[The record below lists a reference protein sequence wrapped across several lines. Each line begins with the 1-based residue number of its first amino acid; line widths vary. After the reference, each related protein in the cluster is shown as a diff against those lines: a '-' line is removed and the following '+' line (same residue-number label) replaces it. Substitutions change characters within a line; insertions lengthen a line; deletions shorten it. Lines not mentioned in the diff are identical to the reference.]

1 MSYTGISNENE
12 FFTSHYLSEIF
23 PGDVNEVINQWQE
36 QKEESEDRQL
46 PNQALRSLA
55 KQYFQFMDEFKKKK
69 HDDAEKNQLA
79 RDFYA
84 VLLAALGYEFLPA
97 VKSFED
103 GAVPVLAEL
112 KRENGATHAWVI
124 EAYSTEPIDSLTLK
138 IEDFQIS
145 RPDTKL
151 FDKNLEEIISS
162 EVFTLAEPPRWVLLL
177 SPFQLALIDRR
188 KWTQK
193 RLLQIDLDEIFGRR
207 EDETIKAVAALCY
220 SGSLMAEEGEAIL
233 DRLDEHSHKH
243 AFGVTEDL
251 KFALRE
257 SIELLANE
265 AIFFASQQNP
275 AFLEKKNLDG
285 QLTRESLRYMYRLL
299 FLFFIESR
307 PELNYVPMKSEA
319 YLQGYSIENLRDI
332 EMTPLL
338 TDEDKNG
345 VFFHESVSM
354 LFDMIFHGREDIED
368 ANLKGIRARE
378 ERAFSIISLPS
389 HLFDPESTPI
399 LNAVK
404 IRNQIWQKIIRLMS
418 LSRPGNGR
426 KSRGR
431 ISYTNL
437 GINQLGAVYEALL
450 SYKGFI
456 ARETLYEVKKKGE
469 NPTPLD
475 NAYFVNETQ
484 LKKYTKDERVF
495 NSEKKLVSYPAGTFI
510 YRLAGRDREKSASY
524 YTPEV
529 LTQCVVKYAL
539 KGLLAGKKA
548 DDILK
553 ITVCE
558 PAMGSAAFLN
568 EAINQLSE
576 AYLERKQQELG
587 DRIPHNEYLLELQK
601 VKMYIADNLVFGVD
615 LNPTAVELAEV
626 SLWLNAL
633 FTEVDKQT
641 EYRSTCIPWF
651 GFQLTTGNSLIGAR
665 RQVYHKSLLEE
676 GKSKKLLWLEA
687 IPKRLDP
694 KKLKAAK
701 RKAGGFEQEEKPVQL
716 KIFAEE
722 TKSGKAKQKTLA
734 EVVKPVDIAGREEDE
749 IYHFLLGDQGMADY
763 GDKVVKGLRKD
774 EIDQITRWRNSFT
787 KAYDNSEIK
796 TLKRLSAAI
805 DKIWVEHTAHQAEM
819 RLKTTD
825 PLLVWGQKQKKGK
838 KSALNFKDRVLK
850 SERFSENVQN
860 SSLYSRLKLVMDY
873 WCALWF
879 WPIDEADKLPT
890 RSEFLEDIAM
900 LVEKQQSLFT
910 MVHDEKELFAGTMDE
925 ELQKAQLDEFGF
937 IDVNQLIETKPRL
950 QIVKQLT
957 DKSHF
962 LHWELEFADI
972 FAENGGFDLIL
983 GNPPWLKIEWQEGG
997 IMGEAN
1003 PLFDLRNFSA
1013 SQKNTL
1019 RDETFEQ
1026 YSYLEADYIR
1036 EYESAAATKNFLNA
1050 YQNYSELKGMQTNLY
1065 KCFLPQ
1071 SWMLGNKKAHVGFLH
1086 PEGVYDDP
1094 KGGKLR
1100 EKNYSRLK
1108 YHFQFQNGL
1117 NIFPE
1122 VAHREKFSIN
1132 IYSNIISETFTSISN
1147 LFHVTPIESS
1157 FNHNG
1162 LGLCDGIKNSE
1173 NKWNLNGHKNR
1184 IVHVDKKELSLFA
1197 KLYDPVGTPYKQ
1209 ARLPVVHSTDLI
1221 TVLEK
1226 FAKYPRKLSDLK
1238 GGYVSTEMWHE
1249 TNAQKDGTIKRETRF
1264 AKSPEELI
1272 LSGPHFFVGNPCY
1285 KTPRRVCKEKGD
1297 YDTLD
1302 LTILPDDYLP
1312 RTNYVPA
1319 CSEEEYHKRTPK
1331 VPWQV
1336 EDENGNK
1343 RQPKVTDFFRF
1354 VNREMV
1360 GPSAERT
1367 LISCLWPRGL
1377 ASINTCLT
1385 TGFCNTDELLCF
1397 AAFSLSCVSDFYI
1410 KTTGMGHVNSGL
1422 LSQLPIFT
1430 RRKNHIFLKALGL
1443 NCINPTF
1450 RVPLFGFLNILV
1462 ILALV
1467 PAKWSKFLA

>member
-1 MSYTGISNENE
+1 
-12 FFTSHYLSEIF
+12 
-23 PGDVNEVINQWQE
+23 
-36 QKEESEDRQL
+36 
-46 PNQALRSLA
+46 
-55 KQYFQFMDEFKKKK
+55 
-69 HDDAEKNQLA
+69 
-79 RDFYA
+79 
-84 VLLAALGYEFLPA
+84 
-97 VKSFED
+97 
-103 GAVPVLAEL
+103 
-112 KRENGATHAWVI
+112 
-124 EAYSTEPIDSLTLK
+124 
-138 IEDFQIS
+138 
-145 RPDTKL
+145 
-151 FDKNLEEIISS
+151 
-162 EVFTLAEPPRWVLLL
+162 
-177 SPFQLALIDRR
+177 
-188 KWTQK
+188 
-193 RLLQIDLDEIFGRR
+193 
-207 EDETIKAVAALCY
+207 
-220 SGSLMAEEGEAIL
+220 
-233 DRLDEHSHKH
+233 
-243 AFGVTEDL
+243 
-251 KFALRE
+251 
-257 SIELLANE
+257 
-265 AIFFASQQNP
+265 
-275 AFLEKKNLDG
+275 
-285 QLTRESLRYMYRLL
+285 
-299 FLFFIESR
+299 
-307 PELNYVPMKSEA
+307 
-319 YLQGYSIENLRDI
+319 
-332 EMTPLL
+332 MTPLL
-338 TDEDKNG
+338 TAEDKNG
-345 VFFHESVSM
+345 FFFHESVTM
-354 LFDMIFHGREDIED
+354 LFDMIFHGREDSED
-368 ANLKGIRARE
+368 AGLKGIRARE

-389 HLFDPESTPI
+389 HLFDPDSTPI
-399 LNAVK
+399 LNSVK

-418 LSRPGNGR
+418 LSRPGKGN

-475 NAYFVNETQ
+475 NAYFVNENQ
-484 LKKYTKDERVF
+484 LEEYTKEERVF

-568 EAINQLSE
+568 EAINQLSQ
-576 AYLERKQQELG
+576 AYLERKQHELNQ
-587 DRIPHNEYLLELQK
+587 RIPHNEYILELQK
-601 VKMYIADNLVFGVD
+601 VKMYIADNNVFGVD

-633 FTEVDKQT
+633 FTEVDEQT
-641 EYRSTCIPWF
+641 GYRSTYIPWF
-651 GFQLTTGNSLIGAR
+651 GFQLTTGNSLTGAR
-665 RQVYHKSLLEE
+665 RQVYHKNLLEE
-676 GKSKKLLWLEA
+676 GKSKKLLWHEA
-687 IPKRLDP
+687 IPQRLEP
-694 KKLKAAK
+694 KKLKANK
-701 RKAGGFEQEEKPVQL
+701 GKMKATGFEQEEKPVQL
-716 KIFAEE
+716 SFFAEE
-722 TKSGKAKQKTLA
+722 AKNKKPRQKNLA
-734 EVVKPVDIAGREEDE
+734 EAVKPIDIAGRKADE
-749 IYHFLLGDQGMADY
+749 IYHFLLGDRGMADY

-774 EIDQITRWRNSFT
+774 KLDQINSWRNSFT
-787 KAYDNSEIK
+787 KAYDNSEIEK
-796 TLKRLSAAI
+796 LKKLSAAI
-805 DKIWVEHTAHQAEM
+805 DKIWVEHTSHQAEM
-819 RLKTTD
+819 RQKTTD

-850 SERFSENVQN
+850 SERFSQNVQN

-879 WPIDEADKLPT
+879 WPIDEADKLPD

-900 LVEKQQSLFT
+900 LVEKQESLFT
-910 MVHDEKELFAGTMDE
+910 MVHEDKELFAGTMDQ

-937 IDVNQLIETKPRL
+937 IDINELIKTKPRL

-957 DKSHF
+957 DKNHF

-1003 PLFDLRNFSA
+1003 PLFDLRKFSA
-1013 SQKNTL
+1013 AQKNTL
-1019 RDETFEQ
+1019 REETFAQ
-1026 YSYLEADYIR
+1026 YSYLEADYIN
-1036 EYESAAATKNFLNA
+1036 EYESAAAGKNFLNA

-1094 KGGKLR
+1094 KGGKFR
-1100 EKNYSRLK
+1100 EKIYPRLK
-1108 YHFQFQNGL
+1108 YHFQFDNEKSL
-1117 NIFPE
+1117 FAE
-1122 VAHREKFSIN
+1122 VHHCTKFSVN
-1132 IYSNIISETFTSISN
+1132 VYSAEKQKRIGFDHIAN
-1147 LFHVTPIESS
+1147 LFGVNTVEICY
-1157 FNHNG
+1157 NHDG
-1162 LGLCDGIKNSE
+1162 KGPVGGIKDE
-1173 NKWNLNGHKNR
+1173 NNNWNLNGHKNR
-1184 IVHVDKKELSLFA
+1184 IIEVNNETLQLFA
-1197 KLYDPVGTPYKQ
+1197 RLYDAAGTPGNQ
-1209 ARLPVVHSTDLI
+1209 ARLPAIHAQQLI
-1221 TVLEK
+1221 SVLEK

-1238 GGYVSTEMWHE
+1238 GEYVSTVMWDE
-1249 TNAQKDGTIKRETRF
+1249 TNAQKAGIIKRETRF
-1264 AKSPEELI
+1264 AKSPEDLI

-1285 KTPRRVCKEKGD
+1285 KTPRRVCTQNSH

-1319 CSEEEYHKRTPK
+1319 CSKEEYHKRTPK

-1336 EDENGNK
+1336 EDENGKK
-1343 RQPKVTDFFRF
+1343 RQPKVTEYFRF

-1385 TGFCNTDELLCF
+1385 TGFFNTDELLCF
-1397 AAFSLSCVSDFYI
+1397 AGFSLSCVSDFYI

-1443 NCINPTF
+1443 NCINE
-1450 RVPLFGFLNILV
+1450 LFKVLWAESWDVDFCKIKWAKQAPRLDNNHFKNLGPEWKREYALRTDYERRQ
-1462 ILALV
+1462 ALV
-1467 PAKWSKFLA
+1467 EIDVLVAIELGMTLEELCAIYRIQFPVLRQNENDTWYDKKGRIVFTVSKGLPGVGLDRPGWEKESKLAKLAAKDIKVFNDDGTPTKQDDFTTIKQMKSGYVERIVEDDTIPDYRKAHCELLMADGTILQCPCPDHPEPIEGPVKRIIRYHAPFDKCDRETDYQTAWHFFTNHNAS